1 MSIFGPKRGTP
12 FNRNNLIHATE
23 GIAIVAIGERLGGKK
38 GATIACVGVAAAFAG
53 WELLNTRWPKGPHMK
68 ADYKGFL
75 AGAIPAIAAR
85 LLIQFVRG
93 KKK

>member
-1 MSIFGPKRGTP
+1 MSIFGPKPGTV
-12 FNRNNLIHATE
+12 FNRNNLLHATW
-23 GIAIVAIGERLGGKK
+23 GLATVGAGERIGGKK
-38 GATIACVGVAAAFAG
+38 GATIAVIGVATLFAG